1 MGLPLPKTNGLFAKH
16 ADGRLLFFATP
27 TAKRAYVVPDFGRED
42 ALRTL
47 SRYWGLC
54 ELFSI
59 ALVAPIA
66 VHFGGAVG
74 LLLAFAVFAV
84 GSPIGYHF
92 ALKEILAE
100 LETVAHEPLDDQLF
114 TRSLPSLLRTVAD
127 ETHAALLWLCELV
140 SIMPVLGALMM
151 LLNAHRAHHVAGAL
165 VAIVFFGSASIAG
178 AYMIAV
184 KHRGAAE
191 IETHSFAERSVAVT
205 R

>member
-1 MGLPLPKTNGLFAKH
+1 MGWPLLKTNGLFAKD

-27 TAKRAYVVPDFGRED
+27 TAKSAYVVPDFGRED

-100 LETVAHEPLDDQLF
+100 LETVAHEPLDDHLF

-140 SIMPVLGALMM
+140 SIVPVLGALMM

-165 VAIVFFGSASIAG
+165 VSIVFFGSASIAG
-178 AYMIAV
+178 AYMIAM
-184 KHRGAAE
+184 KHRGAVV
-191 IETHSFAERSVAVT
+191 IETHSFAERSIAVT

>member
-1 MGLPLPKTNGLFAKH
+1 MGLPLLKTNGLFAKH

-27 TAKRAYVVPDFGRED
+27 TAQRAYVVPDFGRED

-54 ELFSI
+54 ELFSV

-66 VHFGGAVG
+66 LHFGGAVG
-74 LLLAFAVFAV
+74 LLMAFAVFAV

-92 ALKEILAE
+92 ALKEILAD
-100 LETVAHEPLDDQLF
+100 LETVVHEPLDNDLF
-114 TRSLPSLLRTVAD
+114 ARSLPSLLRTVAD
-127 ETHAALLWLCELV
+127 ETHAGLLWLCELV
-140 SIMPVLGALMM
+140 SIMPVVGALLM

-165 VAIVFFGSASIAG
+165 VAMVFFGCASVAG
-178 AYMIAV
+178 AYMISM
-184 KHRGAAE
+184 KHRGIAM
-191 IETHSFAERSVAVT
+191 IETPTFAERSVAVT